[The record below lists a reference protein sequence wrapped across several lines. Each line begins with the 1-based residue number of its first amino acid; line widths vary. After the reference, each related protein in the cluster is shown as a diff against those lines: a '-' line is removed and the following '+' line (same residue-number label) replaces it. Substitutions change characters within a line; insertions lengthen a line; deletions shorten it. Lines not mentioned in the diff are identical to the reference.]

1 MDWLSLVE
9 ENCGIKIN
17 SRERL
22 FSRRNEVFLI
32 EGIGKKTQSVK
43 YVVKIYCQGDIFR
56 EPFIFRELASAG
68 VKVPR
73 VVWHNENIMVT
84 EFISGTLLVDLMGN
98 GDPRNQPPPWLDI
111 LARWFYRLHS
121 VKRSGGYYL
130 SMPDLNLR
138 NFIFNGQDFFGLDFE
153 SLVFYPPERDLG
165 GLAAF
170 ILNSDPM
177 FEPWKFGTVRHLIKV
192 YGDMR
197 EIDKKAIEH
206 YFYEEMETAAQ
217 RRKGQREYL
226 REKIKEMKLCQDTIF

>member
-1 MDWLSLVE
+1 MDWFSLVE

-17 SRERL
+17 SLERL
-22 FSRRNEVFLI
+22 FSRRNEVFFI
-32 EGIGKKTQSVK
+32 EGIEKRAQPVK
-43 YVVKIYCQGDIFR
+43 YVVKINRQGDIFR
-56 EPFIFRELASAG
+56 EPFILKELASAG

-84 EFISGTLLVDLMGN
+84 EFISGILLVDLMEN
-98 GDPRNQPPPWLDI
+98 GDPRNQPPPWTDI
-111 LARWFYRLHS
+111 LARWFYQLHS
-121 VKRSGGYYL
+121 VRKREGRNF

-138 NFIFNGQDFFGLDFE
+138 NFIFNGQDIFGLDFE
-153 SLVFYPPERDLG
+153 ELVFNPPERDLG
-165 GLAAF
+165 GLVAF
-170 ILNSDPM
+170 ILTSDPM
-177 FEPWKFGTVRHLIKV
+177 FEPWKFDAVRHLIKV
-192 YGDMR
+192 YGDMH